1 MNQKDIKFRMWS
13 EVTKQMSPCST
24 LAGMIRVAE
33 KAATD
38 TPLSPIMPIMTVMQY
53 TGAKDKKGKEIYE
66 SDIVQATLPNE
77 LGSFSV
83 TKAEVK
89 WCYAANAWHLNK
101 KGFDNCWTFGEKVE
115 VIGNIYEHP
124 NLLNQ

>member
-1 MNQKDIKFRMWS
+1 MWS

-24 LAGMIRVAE
+24 LAGIIKVAE
-33 KAATD
+33 KAAND
-38 TPLSPIMPIMTVMQY
+38 TPLSPILPIMTVMQY
-53 TGAKDKKGKEIYE
+53 TNIKDKKGKEIYE

-77 LGSFSV
+77 LGSLSKTV
-83 TKAEVK
+83 AEVR
-89 WCYAANAWHLNK
+89 WCHAASAWHLHK
-101 KGFDNCWTFGEKVE
+101 EGHENCWTIGDNTE